1 MLYKH
6 KSKVVTAPEDFHLK
20 SFRWEMRE
28 ETSTSRI
35 KEYYNNSLVQ
45 DFGEEEVERGHA
57 KGSKEGISLG
67 QRKGGLVRRTFPGG
81 TSRRGKDTLKLG

>member
-6 KSKVVTAPEDFHLK
+6 KSKVVTAPEYFHLK
-20 SFRWEMRE
+20 LLRWGMGE

-35 KEYYNNSLVQ
+35 KEYYNNSPVQ

-67 QRKGGLVRRTFPGG
+67 QREGGLVRGTFPGR
-81 TSRRGKDTLKLG
+81 TSRRGKDRLKLG